1 MEEVD
6 VFGRRVIYADHELT
20 DKESR
25 LLCHGKAVL
34 YPRQTGATPVDIQVP
49 LPSSGSGEASRHHN
63 ENKIGEGIALL
74 WLLPIIGIIIW
85 GFFSDAKEN
94 NRPVKEE
101 VREFFREWPS
111 DMKNSFVEIW
121 RALRE

>member
-1 MEEVD
+1 MKEYEYNGKKVL
-6 VFGRRVIYADHELT
+6 VADHKLSEEELRRFYGGL
-20 DKESR
+20 S
-25 LLCHGKAVL
+25 G
-34 YPRQTGATPVDIQVP
+34 VP
-49 LPSSGSGEASRHHN
+49 SGEDVRAHQGRVPVPSNASEDAPGRHD
-63 ENKIGEGIALL
+63 ENKIGEPIALL